1 MVQRVD
7 PDRDTPPMTSF
18 DDRAATW
25 DDPVK
30 IERAATVARVIGDAV
45 PLSPEV
51 RLLEYGAG
59 TGLVTQAL
67 GGSVGP
73 VTLADT
79 STGMR
84 AVMAEKIAS
93 GALPADAR
101 IWAVDLSADA
111 APDDRFDLIVTCL
124 TLHHIAELGPVLTA
138 FATLLDPGG
147 HLCIADLEAED
158 GSFHGEGF
166 HGHHGFVRTE
176 LAAQIEAAG
185 FGPVEYRECGS
196 VERPDGTY
204 PMFLAT
210 ASRR

>member
-1 MVQRVD
+1 
-7 PDRDTPPMTSF
+7 MTSF

-25 DDPVK
+25 DDPTK
-30 IERAATVARVIGDAV
+30 IARAAVVARAV
-45 PLSPEV
+45 VEAVAPSRTT

-67 GGSVGP
+67 DGAVGP

-84 AVMAEKIAS
+84 TVMAEKVAS

-101 IWAVDLSADA
+101 IWDFDLSVDPP
-111 APDDRFDLIVTCL
+111 PDDERFDLIVTVL
-124 TLHHIAELGPVLTA
+124 TLHHIPELDPVLRA
-138 FATLLDPGG
+138 FAALLADGG
-147 HLCIADLEAED
+147 RLCVADLEAED

-166 HGHHGFVRTE
+166 HGHHGFDRE
-176 LAAQIEAAG
+176 DLAARIEAAG
-185 FGPVEYRECGS
+185 FGPVEFLSCGS

-210 ASRR
+210 AARAA

>member
-1 MVQRVD
+1 
-7 PDRDTPPMTSF
+7 MTSF
-18 DDRAATW
+18 DERAATW

-30 IERAATVARVIGDAV
+30 IERAATVARVVGEAV
-45 PLSPEV
+45 SLAAPV

-67 GGSVGP
+67 GDAVGP

-84 AVMAEKIAS
+84 DVMAEKIAS

-101 IWAVDLSADA
+101 IWDVDLSTDP
-111 APDDRFDLIVTCL
+111 APADRFDLIVTCL
-124 TLHHIAELGPVLTA
+124 TLHHIPHLEPVLAA
-138 FATLLDPGG
+138 FATLLDDGG

-166 HGHHGFVRTE
+166 HGHHGFVRAE

-185 FGPVEYRECGS
+185 FGPVEFRECGS

-210 ASRR
+210 AARA

>member
-1 MVQRVD
+1 
-7 PDRDTPPMTSF
+7 MTGF

-30 IERAATVARVIGDAV
+30 IERAGVVARVVAEAV
-45 PLSPEV
+45 PLSPAT

-67 GGSVGP
+67 GDRIGA

-84 AVMAEKIAS
+84 AVMAEKVAS
-93 GALPADAR
+93 GALPRDAR
-101 IWAVDLSADA
+101 IWDVDLATEPP
-111 APDDRFDLIVTCL
+111 PDERFDIVVTVL
-124 TLHHIAELGPVLTA
+124 TLHHIPDLAPVLRA
-138 FATLLDPGG
+138 FAALLDDGG
-147 HLCIADLEAED
+147 HLCIADLESED

-166 HGHHGFVRTE
+166 HGHHGFVRAE
-176 LAAQIEAAG
+176 LAALVEQAG
-185 FGPVEYRECGS
+185 FADVGFRPCGS

-210 ASRR
+210 ATRA

>member
-1 MVQRVD
+1 
-7 PDRDTPPMTSF
+7 MTSF
-18 DDRAATW
+18 ADRAATW
-25 DDPVK
+25 DDPTK
-30 IERAATVARVIGDAV
+30 IARAATVARVIGEAV
-45 PLSPEV
+45 PLGPTI

-67 GGSVGP
+67 GDAVGP

-84 AVMAEKIAS
+84 AVMAEKVAT
-93 GALPADAR
+93 GVLPGDAR
-101 IWAVDLSADA
+101 IWDVDLSTDP
-111 APDDRFDLIVTCL
+111 APADRFDLVVTCL
-124 TLHHIAELGPVLTA
+124 TLHHIPDLGPVLAA

-176 LAAQIEAAG
+176 LAAQVEAAG

-210 ASRR
+210 APRHDRDG